1 MAPTRP
7 SVDYLTETLP
17 TVVPPIFD
25 QAQGTTANHR
35 KNIVQL
41 RKIQEKCAEIT
52 EKTPKGERLVG
63 ERAFSSLFIDMVNRI
78 LPVKK
83 GVGVADRIVKF
94 VAGYV
99 TYITEQDAEDDTVTS
114 RFVAKL
120 LKHLLAGMEA
130 KDKNVRFRVTLLV
143 ASLINGLGEVDD
155 DMYQLLRH
163 CLVERSRDKEAVVR
177 VQAAV
182 GLAKLQSGEDEDDL
196 EEGQEPLSQILLDL
210 LRYDSAV
217 EVRRAAVYNLPTT
230 PETLPHLL
238 ARTRDV
244 DPILRRTVFM
254 GSLGPAHLPDARVL
268 SIAQRESVV
277 QNGLGDRD
285 PTVRKAAAAMLGG
298 WLDQADG
305 DVLQLLTRFDVVSSN
320 VAEDA
325 LISVFVTRPDV
336 FDNLELDDAWWA
348 SLTPEKAFLARVFAE
363 YCVNN
368 NKTNRME
375 EVMPV
380 VTALAFKIQDEYNKL
395 VGLNVDEDEDKA
407 AEQAFIVGEL
417 LRVAINLDYADEIGR
432 RKMFQL
438 AREMISQGSLPE
450 TLIPRCM
457 DVLSK
462 ITDGERDLIR
472 LIVDVVTELR
482 VGDGDVETQEP
493 ATPSRSTIGSPSR
506 PTRAPVND
514 DPEARRREALIDYRC
529 LLICTSLLE
538 RVNSPWQDNT
548 VFHGLLHDVIIP
560 AVRNKEELALRD
572 QGLICLGLCCM
583 IDQSMATDTF
593 VLFMQQMNA
602 AGEDDELRGKVM
614 KIVLDLLMVHDIG
627 TLVAKTMSVDA
638 VPALL
643 SHMLQ
648 QDVPEVLAVAVE
660 GVAKLML
667 AGMVTDAT
675 VLQHLVL
682 LYFHADTADNQ
693 PLRQCLSYF
702 LPVYCYSSSE
712 NQRRMLEV
720 FPLVFAN
727 FAQNE
732 DEEDATPVAQIGLM
746 MVDWLDPHKAVERAG
761 AVVDLNVHLDLAISI
776 FKLLLTEE
784 GRDTRKTLTSYLGKL
799 NLPDSAE
806 TDAWRPK
813 AVLALINTLKEKQPL
828 SDATSRNSLS
838 KFQVSLLKLYP
849 ELEGYDEETFRAE
862 GAEREDTKEL
872 WGFIDDVEEIE
883 EAPEARTRRG
893 SRAPSQSRRTASMS
907 VDPTSDSDAAPVS
920 RVSKPRP
927 ETVAEETEDDE
938 SEDVEG
944 LLDSD

>member
-17 TVVPPIFD
+17 SVVPPIFD

-41 RKIQEKCAEIT
+41 RKVQEKCAEIT

-63 ERAFSSLFIDMVNRI
+63 ERAFSSIFIDMVNRI

-99 TYITEQDAEDDTVTS
+99 TYITEQDAEDDTMTS

-163 CLVERSRDKEAVVR
+163 CLIERSRDKEAVVR

-210 LRYDSAV
+210 LRYDPAV
-217 EVRRAAVYNLPTT
+217 EVRRAAVYNLPTA

-254 GSLGPAHLPDARVL
+254 GSLGAAHLPDARVL
-268 SIAQRESVV
+268 SIAQRENVV

-325 LISVFVTRPDV
+325 LISVLVTRPEV
-336 FDNLELDDAWWA
+336 FDGIELDDAWWT
-348 SLTPEKAFLARVFAE
+348 SLTPEKAFLARVFTE

-368 NKTNRME
+368 NKTNRLE

-395 VGLNVDEDEDKA
+395 VGLNVDEDEDKVT
-407 AEQAFIVGEL
+407 EQAFIVGEL
-417 LRVAINLDYADEIGR
+417 LRVAVNLDYADEIGR

-462 ITDGERDLIR
+462 ITNGERDLIR

-482 VGDGDVETQEP
+482 VGDGDVETQD
-493 ATPSRSTIGSPSR
+493 PSR
-506 PTRAPVND
+506 PTRVPAPAD

-614 KIVLDLLMVHDIG
+614 KIVLDLLMVHDIA

-682 LYFHADTADNQ
+682 LYFHPDTADNQ

-702 LPVYCYSSSE
+702 LPVYCYSSSD

-732 DEEDATPVAQIGLM
+732 EEEDATPVAQIGLM
-746 MVDWLDPHKAVERAG
+746 MVDWLDPHKAV
-761 AVVDLNVHLDLAISI
+761 
-776 FKLLLTEE
+776 
-784 GRDTRKTLTSYLGKL
+784 
-799 NLPDSAE
+799 
-806 TDAWRPK
+806 
-813 AVLALINTLKEKQPL
+813 
-828 SDATSRNSLS
+828 
-838 KFQVSLLKLYP
+838 
-849 ELEGYDEETFRAE
+849 
-862 GAEREDTKEL
+862 
-872 WGFIDDVEEIE
+872 
-883 EAPEARTRRG
+883 
-893 SRAPSQSRRTASMS
+893 
-907 VDPTSDSDAAPVS
+907 
-920 RVSKPRP
+920 
-927 ETVAEETEDDE
+927 
-938 SEDVEG
+938 
-944 LLDSD
+944 